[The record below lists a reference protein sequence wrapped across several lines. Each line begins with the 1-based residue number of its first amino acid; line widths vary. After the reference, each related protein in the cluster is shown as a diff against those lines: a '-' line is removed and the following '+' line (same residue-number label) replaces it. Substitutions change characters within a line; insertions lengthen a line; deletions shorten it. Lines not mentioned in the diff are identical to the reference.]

1 MFLTSYQRQELGTR
15 RPKQT
20 AFPRTGPGGGRE
32 EEKRR
37 GNPLPASP
45 GEGCPPP
52 SVPTPH
58 APGREPGCPCS
69 ALPQRGCGGGGRGTD
84 RHGCARRDGSS
95 WRTPGVKGRRQPRR
109 HGTRGAL
116 QTQSS
121 GCETLL
127 LQREPHRGSKPERNA
142 SPPLFP
148 PPGKAAAPGPAL
160 TRPHPAAHG
169 LYVPDGTAVGRHS
182 CSPAHPGHSPRPGS
196 SGSPS
201 CAALAGALTGPP
213 PGFIDPARTIS
224 VFLGRVHLC
233 R

>member
-69 ALPQRGCGGGGRGTD
+69 ALPQRGCGGGGDGGRTATAVPVGTD
-84 RHGCARRDGSS
+84 RPGGHRALRDGDS
-95 WRTPGVKGRRQPRR
+95 PGDTAQGVHYRPR
-109 HGTRGAL
+109 AVAA
-116 QTQSS
+116 
-121 GCETLL
+121 
-127 LQREPHRGSKPERNA
+127 KP
-142 SPPLFP
+142 
-148 PPGKAAAPGPAL
+148 
-160 TRPHPAAHG
+160 
-169 LYVPDGTAVGRHS
+169 S
-182 CSPAHPGHSPRPGS
+182 CC
-196 SGSPS
+196 SGSPTE
-201 CAALAGALTGPP
+201 AANQNGTPARHSSHP
-213 PGFIDPARTIS
+213 PGRQQPP
-224 VFLGRVHLC
+224 GRL
-233 R
+233 

>member
-1 MFLTSYQRQELGTR
+1 MALADQNKQRFQGQARGEEGRRRREGGTLS
-15 RPKQT
+15 
-20 AFPRTGPGGGRE
+20 
-32 EEKRR
+32 
-37 GNPLPASP
+37 LPAP
-45 GEGCPPP
+45 GKAARLQVSRPRMPRGG
-52 SVPTPH
+52 SR
-58 APGREPGCPCS
+58 G
-69 ALPQRGCGGGGRGTD
+69 ALALRCRSGAAGGGGRGTD